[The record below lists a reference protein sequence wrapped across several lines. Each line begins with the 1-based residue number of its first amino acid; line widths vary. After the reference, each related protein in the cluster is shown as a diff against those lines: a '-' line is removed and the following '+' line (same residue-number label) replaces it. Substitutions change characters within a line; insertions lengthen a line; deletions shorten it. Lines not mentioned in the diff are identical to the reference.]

1 MGREEEMIHDKNIRF
16 TQQSL
21 DKMTLGWQAIIYLLL
36 IATQQSKCINVY
48 EKLDGLEQHKINNI
62 HTN

>member
-1 MGREEEMIHDKNIRF
+1 MIHDKNIRF

-48 EKLDGLEQHKINNI
+48 KKLDGLEQHKINNI